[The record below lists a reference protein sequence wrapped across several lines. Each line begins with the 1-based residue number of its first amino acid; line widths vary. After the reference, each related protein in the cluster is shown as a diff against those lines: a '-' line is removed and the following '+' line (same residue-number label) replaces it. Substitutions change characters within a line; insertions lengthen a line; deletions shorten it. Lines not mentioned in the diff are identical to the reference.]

1 MLRFNFTRIL
11 KARGIDR
18 PFSYL
23 VKIGYSG
30 NFATRIAHN
39 RIRRLDL
46 DHVEKLCEL
55 FQCTPND
62 LLEWFP
68 GSKDQ
73 NIDKHPLS
81 SLRRID
87 KVVELTH
94 MLSAIPLDKISEIEN
109 MIRKEIGQ

>member
-30 NFATRIAHN
+30 NFATRLAHN
-39 RIRRLDL
+39 RMKRLDL
-46 DHVEKLCEL
+46 THVEKLCEL

-62 LLEWFP
+62 LLEWVP
-68 GSKDQ
+68 ESKDQ
-73 NIDKHPLS
+73 NSDKHPLI
-81 SLRRID
+81 SLKRID

-94 MLSAIPLDKISEIEN
+94 MLSSIPLDKISEIEN